1 MKKKLLLAVVVSM
14 LAAMMSSGV
23 ASARVHAITP
33 LIDNTKDNA
42 AKSGGIATF
51 GTPAH
56 FVNGGPLAMGPIPI
70 ATGNSGLSEDDGGR
84 FALTDNPIHDP

>member
-14 LAAMMSSGV
+14 IATMSLSGV

-56 FVNGGPLAMGPIPI
+56 FTNGGPLAMGPIPI
-70 ATGNSGLSEDDGGR
+70 ATGNSVLEKFEGGFGATDGH
-84 FALTDNPIHDP
+84 TP